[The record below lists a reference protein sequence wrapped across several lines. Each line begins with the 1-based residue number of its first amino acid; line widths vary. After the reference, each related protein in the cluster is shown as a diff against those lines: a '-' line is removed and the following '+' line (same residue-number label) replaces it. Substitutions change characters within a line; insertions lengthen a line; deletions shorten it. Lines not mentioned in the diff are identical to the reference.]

1 MLVINSRLTIPRE
14 EFEFSYARSGGPGGQ
29 NVNKVNTK
37 VTLRWPVESSPSLP
51 PGIKERFLKQYA
63 RRITING
70 ELVLSSQR
78 YRDQIR
84 NQSDCLEKLR
94 QMVLEVAEPPKL
106 RRPTRASRCLTR
118 AETARQEATVAIQAT
133 ATPSV
138 GRRLSRK
145 NVTTARFRPR
155 RVSLLYY

>member
-1 MLVINSRLTIPRE
+1 M
-14 EFEFSYARSGGPGGQ
+14 ARSGGPGGQ

-106 RRPTRASRCLTR
+106 RRPTRASRASR
-118 AETARQEATVAIQAT
+118 E
-133 ATPSV
+133 
-138 GRRLSRK
+138 RRLQDK
-145 NVTTARFRPR
+145 KR
-155 RVSLLYY
+155 RSQSKQLRRHPSGDA